1 MNNNL
6 QPPLGV
12 LISNARS
19 QILGVVNQIQLPPAL
34 IESVLTSLIADLRNQ
49 EMIEMTGYISQL
61 SGIEKEEGGEDG

>member
-1 MNNNL
+1 MNNN

-34 IESVLTSLIADLRNQ
+34 IESALTSVIADLRNQ
-49 EMIEMTGYISQL
+49 QMIEMTGYICQL
-61 SGIEKEEGGEDG
+61 NEEEKEEGGKDG

>member
-1 MNNNL
+1 MNNN

-34 IESVLTSLIADLRNQ
+34 IESVLTSVIADLRNQ
-49 EMIEMTGYISQL
+49 QMIEMSGYIGRL
-61 SGIEKEEGGEDG
+61 NEEEKKEGGEDG

>member
-1 MNNNL
+1 MSNN

-19 QILGVVNQIQLPPAL
+19 QILGVVNQIQLPPTL
-34 IESVLTSLIADLRNQ
+34 IESVLTSVIADLRNQ

-61 SGIEKEEGGEDG
+61 NEEKEEGGEDG